1 LLALPWN
8 TRSTL
13 THSPL
18 LALAL
23 TRASRPRKKM
33 NSRHNKTGDDH
44 LGDNSPVCW
53 PLIETE
59 KQLRQ
64 QVTEEHWATNRPR
77 TLGAN
82 LHVLA
87 SRHDPQVPLGV
98 VVSPLLAER
107 CGLSY
112 ADRAPRTPPPPMTRT
127 TQQLAAEPSRAR
139 TAPDLWMRLCTST
152 TRHFWSNSAGL
163 RTFTHPR
170 RAHTLMTDSSTPGTH
185 PWRDTHAHVKI
196 IANSPCI

>member
-1 LLALPWN
+1 MGDLEELRISTKKALLALPWN

-33 NSRHNKTGDDH
+33 NSRHKKTGYERP
-44 LGDNSPVCW
+44 GDNSPVCW

-98 VVSPLLAER
+98 VVSPLLAR
-107 CGLSY
+107 TTRPLLCRSCATHTSSSYDSNDAAACGGAIS
-112 ADRAPRTPPPPMTRT
+112 RTHCSGPVDAALHVHDSTLLEQLCGSTHVHASATRT
-127 TQQLAAEPSRAR
+127 
-139 TAPDLWMRLCTST
+139 
-152 TRHFWSNSAGL
+152 
-163 RTFTHPR
+163 
-170 RAHTLMTDSSTPGTH
+170 HTD
-185 PWRDTHAHVKI
+185 D
-196 IANSPCI
+196 